1 MWTRWFQ
8 IVVYLCVFGSVKT
21 IHDSDFDFWYYVWL
35 CGCGWGSD
43 EIGLWCDLCYSYW
56 TMMETCGCPKKVQ
69 KYRHFFFSC
78 FVLYRPVVDDRI
90 MKCVEIMYCSFIYIY
105 ILFSSSSRLC
115 VCQALAT
122 YGLRCLVSLTDFTA
136 HVAVLF
142 HFFFNFL
149 RASATT
155 LTQCLGDPSFSL
167 DSALEQNRLLTVW
180 GRPIFTAQATHFFFF
195 F

>member
-105 ILFSSSSRLC
+105 IILFEQQTMRVSSVS
-115 VCQALAT
+115 
-122 YGLRCLVSLTDFTA
+122 YLRPSMPGFT
-136 HVAVLF
+136 HWLYRTRCCF
-142 HFFFNFL
+142 ISFFF
-149 RASATT
+149 
-155 LTQCLGDPSFSL
+155 
-167 DSALEQNRLLTVW
+167 
-180 GRPIFTAQATHFFFF
+180 
-195 F
+195 